1 MGCSIQGDA
10 IFDGHAGRVFQ
21 GQTAGYIL
29 FLGLRSVGQPTFS
42 TPHCSS
48 MSALA
53 GSLLVVSSGYG
64 DKEAT
69 PAFNKKSMWS
79 VNFS

>member
-42 TPHCSS
+42 PPVAAVCLPWLDPCSWL
-48 MSALA
+48 AL
-53 GSLLVVSSGYG
+53 GMVIRRQPQLSTKRVGGL
-64 DKEAT
+64 
-69 PAFNKKSMWS
+69 
-79 VNFS
+79 